1 MEPQS
6 IIEALDLD
14 KDFYTKFLDS
24 DKGKAAIVSDSV
36 VSQTTIVELDAA
48 MKNILQALRNLKE
61 AQAKKTA
68 KHTEEARRSHERS
81 FDSRS
86 RGHYSSGSS
95 QQNHQPSTTQSHDHF
110 YADVSRGRR

>member
-24 DKGKAAIVSDSV
+24 DKGKAAIMSDSV

-48 MKNILQALRNLKE
+48 MKNILQALKTLKD

-68 KHTEEARRSHERS
+68 KHAEKARRSHERS
-81 FDSRS
+81 SDLRSRS
-86 RGHYSSGSS
+86 HYSSGSS
-95 QQNHQPSTTQSHDHF
+95 QQNHQPSTTQS
-110 YADVSRGRR
+110 YEYLYPNVSRGRS